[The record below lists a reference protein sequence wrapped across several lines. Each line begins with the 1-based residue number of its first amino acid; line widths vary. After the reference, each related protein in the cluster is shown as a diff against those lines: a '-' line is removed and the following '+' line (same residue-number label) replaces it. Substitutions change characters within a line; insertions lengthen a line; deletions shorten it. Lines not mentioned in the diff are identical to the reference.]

1 MKNEFLL
8 KHITELSPIMEE
20 CLRSGKKV
28 RLTVVGNSMFP
39 LFSSKRDS
47 VVLSKKES
55 YRKYDI
61 IFYRRENGACILH
74 RIVAGRDGAFFL
86 CGDNQTRLEYPVYPG
101 QILGAVEA
109 FQRKGK
115 MCSIKSLSYRLYTVL
130 WCAVRPLRPALL
142 SAALKLRRIIK

>member
-20 CLRSGKKV
+20 CLRSRKKV

-142 SAALKLRRIIK
+142 SAALKLRRMIK

>member
-20 CLRSGKKV
+20 CLRSVKKV

-142 SAALKLRRIIK
+142 SAALKLRRMIK

>member
-8 KHITELSPIMEE
+8 KHITELSPVMEE
-20 CLRSGKKV
+20 CLHSGKKV

-86 CGDNQTRLEYPVYPG
+86 CGDNQTWLEYPVYPG

-142 SAALKLRRIIK
+142 SAALKLRRMIK

>member
-142 SAALKLRRIIK
+142 SAALKLRRMIQ

>member
-55 YRKYDI
+55 YRK
-61 IFYRRENGACILH
+61 
-74 RIVAGRDGAFFL
+74 
-86 CGDNQTRLEYPVYPG
+86 
-101 QILGAVEA
+101 
-109 FQRKGK
+109 
-115 MCSIKSLSYRLYTVL
+115 
-130 WCAVRPLRPALL
+130 
-142 SAALKLRRIIK
+142 

>member
-142 SAALKLRRIIK
+142 SAALKLRRMIK

>member
-130 WCAVRPLRPALL
+130 WCAVRPLRPVLL

>member
-115 MCSIKSLSYRLYTVL
+115 MCSIKSLSYRLYTVW

-142 SAALKLRRIIK
+142 SAALKLRRMIK

>member
-74 RIVAGRDGAFFL
+74 RIVAGREGAFFL
-86 CGDNQTRLEYPVYPG
+86 CGDRDAAYH
-101 QILGAVEA
+101 
-109 FQRKGK
+109 KGK
-115 MCSIKSLSYRLYTVL
+115 KGTSPFSDCFSK
-130 WCAVRPLRPALL
+130 P
-142 SAALKLRRIIK
+142 

>member
-61 IFYRRENGACILH
+61 IFYRRENGAGILH

-142 SAALKLRRIIK
+142 SAALKLRRMIK

>member
-142 SAALKLRRIIK
+142 SAALKLRRMRQ